1 MVIESRQVLHRH
13 IRHWHRSHC
22 NNLSYHSKRDLVS
35 AYYEK
40 SEIFEISQKSSTS
53 DPTLGRR
60 FCPENPYDSKLN
72 TVRDKNSLSLT
83 FAQEERLMKE
93 RLEYPAK
100 ELFRNLI
107 DPDYF

>member
-1 MVIESRQVLHRH
+1 MVIESRQVLLYRQ
-13 IRHWHRSHC
+13 IRHLNRSHS
-22 NNLSYHSKRDLVS
+22 NDQSYERDLVS
-35 AYYEK
+35 AYWEK
-40 SEIFEISQKSSTS
+40 SEIFGISQKSSTS

-72 TVRDKNSLSLT
+72 TVRNKNSLSLT

>member
-1 MVIESRQVLHRH
+1 MVIESRQVLLHRQL
-13 IRHWHRSHC
+13 RHLNRSHS
-22 NNLSYHSKRDLVS
+22 NDLSYERDLVS
-35 AYYEK
+35 AYWEK

-72 TVRDKNSLSLT
+72 TVRNKNSLSLT

>member
-1 MVIESRQVLHRH
+1 MASVMQFRKPKFLGH
-13 IRHWHRSHC
+13 IMRK
-22 NNLSYHSKRDLVS
+22 SKYLGHH
-35 AYYEK
+35 K
-40 SEIFEISQKSSTS
+40 KSSTP

-72 TVRDKNSLSLT
+72 TVRNKNSLSLT

-100 ELFRNLI
+100 ELFRNQI
-107 DPDYF
+107 GHDYF